1 MYGVCGLA
9 ELMGTGRPPPL
20 SMTGENDLEIERTDL
35 EILSGSG
42 WQGGVEEAGG

>member
-1 MYGVCGLA
+1 
-9 ELMGTGRPPPL
+9 MGTGRPPPL
-20 SMTGENDLEIERTDL
+20 SMTGENDLETDL